1 MLLKSYLDWP
11 RRWGRDGPPIV
22 SLELYAIRHTLDRG
36 LTPLMLRH
44 ALITDFLLLLLLC
57 CAPPPASAQEA
68 AAVPNQ
74 TEEEASLE
82 QLFKKKYSSR
92 QQATLEMWR
101 QRESSRDKVQ
111 EAARHPDPEVS
122 ERAKWIL
129 RQWRR
134 GSLPDTPPEISRL
147 LQRGDGPAAVQRL
160 LEGGQFAATVV
171 ALEESVGT
179 IDRKAIEK
187 RITSALT
194 LRFPIYVHLA
204 AQNDSLTGLLKLI
217 DLVAD
222 SKEMAVC
229 RIQLMQQMGLEIDA
243 NALLPESA
251 SNWSP
256 VERDRATA
264 LILITLGKVDEAI
277 RVASGSVD
285 KELLRQCRMIGGRWA
300 EAAEDSL
307 QLAREAEAGTYEHA
321 RLWSLTVIA
330 ADRAG
335 DAEIFDEAVKQLS
348 LTDTTKDDLASELRW
363 KCLAS
368 HGEVEAAFEILDK
381 VSPDASA
388 SVAIDASRTARA
400 FEVLGFPLDRL
411 DLDMKKWVDSAIT
424 AQRKSESEDLTEDVR
439 KVLVLLQCL
448 ISVGR
453 HDAAWY
459 IAKRMSLSDVEIRDL
474 RLREFVLSTLTMTRR
489 TDWIVQLASLEGE
502 KTLSSTS
509 QETLTRTLPDTDGE
523 SFGIVME
530 AMSQLM
536 PGVSL
541 DRRVQATY
549 QLCDGEIPDGFD
561 RDVGFKSL
569 YEYVSRPTSSRQL
582 QLRGRLESGPR
593 LRASM
598 NIVSL
603 FSRHGESDYA
613 SACLQKMAQ
622 SGDIEALF
630 HLAEQELDRGRAT
643 TALSLF
649 QSVFDAIAEQ
659 GRRGGRLGSDDVAL
673 AVKAL
678 IGSWTI
684 ARRSGDDQQSDEL
697 LREIRL
703 ALCSPSTGLRSAV
716 ADYLG
721 ERGEAILAMEAYEAL
736 LPMTLFGNQEST
748 GLYDVARSYSLLA
761 RKTNPTEAAR
771 WFDLAVGGT
780 LDSVNYRPG
789 AYITLPLYVRRWA
802 IEAAIGQKYSEQVQH
817 HLERILKLDPL
828 DIDFAER
835 LLPEMRKAGMD
846 DLADQALNEI
856 VDRGLD
862 YTEAFPFDA
871 MSSNNLAWVA
881 AMNQSRLIDA
891 LELAERA
898 VYAEPDSAIYRDTLA
913 EVLFLLDRKVE
924 ALQVEQACLLDD
936 PSQWHLHE
944 QVKKYQAAVE
954 NDGSS

>member
-1 MLLKSYLDWP
+1 
-11 RRWGRDGPPIV
+11 
-22 SLELYAIRHTLDRG
+22 
-36 LTPLMLRH
+36 MLRQ
-44 ALITDFLLLLLLC
+44 ALITDFLLLLLC
-57 CAPPPASAQEA
+57 CAPPLASAQDA
-68 AAVPNQ
+68 AALPAQ
-74 TEEEASLE
+74 TQEGDSIE
-82 QLFKKKYSSR
+82 QLLKKNYSSR

-101 QRESSRDKVQ
+101 QRESSRDQVQ

-122 ERAKWIL
+122 QRAKWIL

-147 LQRGDGPAAVQRL
+147 LQQGDGPAAVQRL
-160 LEGGQFAATVV
+160 LEGGQFTATVV
-171 ALEESVGT
+171 ALEESAGT
-179 IDRKAIEK
+179 IDRETIEK

-204 AQNDSLTGLLKLI
+204 AQNDSLAGLLKLI

-251 SNWSP
+251 SSWSP
-256 VERDRATA
+256 IERDRATA
-264 LILITLGKVDEAI
+264 LVWITLGKVDEAI
-277 RVASGSVD
+277 RVANGSVD
-285 KELLRQCRMIGGRWA
+285 KELLRQCRMIAGRWS

-321 RLWSLTVIA
+321 RLWSLTMIA

-335 DAEIFDEAVKQLS
+335 DAEIFAEAVKQLS
-348 LTDTTKDDLASELRW
+348 LTETTDDDLASELRW

-368 HGEVEAAFEILDK
+368 HGEVDAAFEILDK

-400 FEVLGFPLDRL
+400 FDVLGFPLDRL

-424 AQRKSESEDLTEDVR
+424 AQRESKSDDLTEDVR

-453 HDAAWY
+453 NDAAWY
-459 IAKRMSLSDVEIRDL
+459 IAKRMSLSDVEIGAL

-489 TDWIVQLASLEGE
+489 TDWIVQLATFEGE
-502 KTLSSTS
+502 KALSPTS
-509 QETLTRTLPDTDGE
+509 QHTLTRSLPDTDGE
-523 SFGIVME
+523 SFGLVME
-530 AMSQLM
+530 VMSRLM

-549 QLCDGEIPDGFD
+549 QLCDGEIPAGFD

-569 YEYVSRPTSSRQL
+569 YEYVSRPTSSRQV
-582 QLRGRLESGPR
+582 QLRRRLESGLR
-593 LRASM
+593 LPVSM

-622 SGDIEALF
+622 SGDIEAIF

-643 TALSLF
+643 TALSSF
-649 QSVFDAIAEQ
+649 QSVFDAVAEQ
-659 GRRGGRLGSDDVAL
+659 GRRGGRLSSDDVAL

-703 ALCSPSTGLRSAV
+703 ALCSPSTALRSAV

-721 ERGEAILAMEAYEAL
+721 ERGEAILAMEAYEVL
-736 LPMTLFGNQEST
+736 LPMALFGNQEST

-802 IEAAIGQKYSEQVQH
+802 IEAAIGQNYAEQVQH
-817 HLERILKLDPL
+817 HLQRILKLDPL

-835 LLPEMRKAGMD
+835 LLPEMREAGMD
-846 DLADQALNEI
+846 ELADQALNEI

-924 ALQVEQACLLDD
+924 ALQVERACLLDD